1 MKTLTSKIM
10 TIKRL
15 LGGLCLLVGIAI
27 ATSQTANAWQIQ
39 NNYEEGMGIWCGNCA
54 FFGFFYQKPVAL
66 HEIVYC
72 DGAEAGCRGDS
83 AADGYGAQL
92 NIDYYGHFMENCS
105 FVIPDHIKPQG
116 KIVFNKLSYTV
127 WDNESDLFPTKFA
140 QPYPKNGICRS

>member
-54 FFGFFYQKPVAL
+54 FFGFFDQKPVAL

-83 AADGYGAQL
+83 AADGYGA
-92 NIDYYGHFMENCS
+92 
-105 FVIPDHIKPQG
+105 
-116 KIVFNKLSYTV
+116 
-127 WDNESDLFPTKFA
+127 
-140 QPYPKNGICRS
+140 